1 MVAVLL
7 VNDHEPQR
15 YALQRTLAEA
25 GYSVL
30 SAASGTEALKL
41 AAEMPDVVVLD
52 IGLPDMSGFEVCR
65 LLKADPQ
72 TAHIPVIFLSATYQ
86 SGSSLDRGDQVGAA
100 AYLFQ
105 PVDPTTLTA
114 VIQGALARHSRAA
127 S

>member
-30 SAASGTEALKL
+30 PAASGTEALKL
-41 AAEMPDVVVLD
+41 PDVVVLD

-65 LLKADPQ
+65 LLKSDIR

-86 SGSSLDRGDQVGAA
+86 SGSSLDHGDQVGGA
-100 AYLFQ
+100 AYLFH

-114 VIQGALARHSRAA
+114 VIQGTLARHNRAA